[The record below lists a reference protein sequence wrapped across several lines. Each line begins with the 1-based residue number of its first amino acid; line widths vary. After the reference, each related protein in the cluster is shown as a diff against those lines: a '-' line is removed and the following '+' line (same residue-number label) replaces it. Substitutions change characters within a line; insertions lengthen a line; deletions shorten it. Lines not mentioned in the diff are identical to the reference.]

1 MNEELEALKSI
12 AKQLEDAKIFY
23 MISGSMAANY
33 YTVPRMTRD
42 IDVVLQLIPA
52 DIERL
57 VQSLDKTFWIDS
69 EMAAREVDIRGMFNV
84 IHKDYLIK
92 VDCILGKDS
101 EFQCSAFKRRKQV
114 RIEDHPVWLISPEDL
129 ILAKLLWAQDS
140 LSEMQLNDV
149 RHVLERKDLDRN
161 YLNHW
166 IAKLG
171 LVNLY
176 EKVSHA

>member
-1 MNEELEALKSI
+1 MNEELKVLKSI
-12 AKQLEDAKIFY
+12 AKLLEDAKVFY

-42 IDVVLQLIPA
+42 IDVVLELIPG

-57 VQSLDKTFWIDS
+57 IESLDKIFWVDS
-69 EMAAREVDIRGMFNV
+69 EVASHEASACGMFNV

-92 VDCILGKDS
+92 VDCIIGKDS
-101 EFQCSAFKRRKQV
+101 EFQKSAFKRRKQV
-114 RIEDHPVWLISPEDL
+114 RIEDHPLWLISPEDL
-129 ILAKLLWAQDS
+129 ILAKLLWAQES

-149 RHVLERKDLDRN
+149 RHVLERKDLDRD
-161 YLNHW
+161 YLSRW
-166 IAKLG
+166 ITKLG

-176 EKVSHA
+176 EKVNHA